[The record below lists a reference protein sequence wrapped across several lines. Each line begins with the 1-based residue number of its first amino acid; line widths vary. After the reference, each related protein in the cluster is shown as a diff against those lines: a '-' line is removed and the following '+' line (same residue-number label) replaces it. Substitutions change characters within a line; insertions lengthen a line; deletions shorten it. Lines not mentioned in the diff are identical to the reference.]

1 MNPSVLTLL
10 RLRARRRLA
19 EWPCLWAWHR
29 GWHAVTSAELEPH
42 PFLLCYRVAVL
53 CGRRLPATSTPHS
66 SSLDGMRTG
75 RRPVCRACRRALLAR
90 AGVVGAEPTPA

>member
-29 GWHAVTSAELEPH
+29 VWHAVTSAEPDPH

-53 CGRRLPATSTPHS
+53 CGRRLPATPTPHRFS
-66 SSLDGMRTG
+66 PEEVLAG

-90 AGVVGAEPTPA
+90 AGVVGAEASPA